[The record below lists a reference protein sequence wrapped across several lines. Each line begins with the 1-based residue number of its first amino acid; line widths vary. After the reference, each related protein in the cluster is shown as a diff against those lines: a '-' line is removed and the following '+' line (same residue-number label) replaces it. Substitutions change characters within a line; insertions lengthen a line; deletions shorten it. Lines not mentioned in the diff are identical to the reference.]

1 MSNMSESGSLIEL
14 SKEIS
19 GKKVLIKCEEFL
31 KDQGNWLLSVFEK
44 EVADKI
50 CDDLKIQVGFTMFI
64 FKDKGDYYEVV
75 IPDYSKDP
83 FKDTTENISIS
94 LILQFQLNETVKK
107 LDVSY
112 EDIAFDD
119 ELLLLSKARNADN
132 IYLERSKNYGKGQ
145 SGWYIGAVNMTEENP
160 KPEKGNGESI
170 AVCDILKFRPDLL
183 KLLALPKGYIITI
196 IHNEIVEIMD
206 GDSKIVYKKI
216 EN

>member
-64 FKDKGDYYEVV
+64 
-75 IPDYSKDP
+75 

-145 SGWYIGAVNMTEENP
+145 SGWYIGAVNMTEEIP
-160 KPEKGNGESI
+160 KPEKGNVESI